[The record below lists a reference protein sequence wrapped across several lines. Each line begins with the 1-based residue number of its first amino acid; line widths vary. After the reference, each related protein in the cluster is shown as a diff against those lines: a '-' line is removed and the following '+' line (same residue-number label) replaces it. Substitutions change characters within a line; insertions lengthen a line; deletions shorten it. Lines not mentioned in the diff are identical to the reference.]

1 MARLKVTITIPDE
14 WVPRIE
20 KYMHKMG
27 YTSMADFLRDLLR
40 EKIIERYESS
50 AKSSDGELAV
60 GVVA

>member
-1 MARLKVTITIPDE
+1 MARLKVTITVPDE

-20 KYMHKMG
+20 KYMRKMG

-40 EKIIERYESS
+40 EKIIEQYES
-50 AKSSDGELAV
+50 AKADEKELAV